1 MYLPFASTVVA
12 DSEFGPITL
21 PDPCPRRSLREE
33 HAHLLEVAAAR
44 RLRAVERMNGQRH
57 DDAEYW
63 KAIAPSA
70 VRRAAGLREHPSF
83 AVLPD

>member
-1 MYLPFASTVVA
+1 MYLPFGSAVVA
-12 DSEFGPITL
+12 ESEFGPITL
-21 PDPCPRRSLREE
+21 PEPCPRRTAREE

-44 RLRAVERMNGQRH
+44 RLRAAERLSMQRH

-70 VRRAAGLREHPSF
+70 LRRAAGLREHPSF
-83 AVLPD
+83 AALPD